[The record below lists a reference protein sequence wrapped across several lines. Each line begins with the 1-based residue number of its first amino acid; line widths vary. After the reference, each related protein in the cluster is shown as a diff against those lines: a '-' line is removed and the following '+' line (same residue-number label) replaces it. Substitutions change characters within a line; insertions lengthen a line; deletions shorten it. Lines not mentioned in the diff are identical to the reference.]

1 MNQPKGG
8 YKYPSPPGTQ
18 RTVTQSQSSP
28 PTPLFS
34 PIEWKGEAGETIL
47 PPQMRHV
54 VLVTGHRGSGKTTFM
69 LQLENPANTIMLD
82 YEGKGEGLAK
92 PLGIDNY
99 FAPCDDCA
107 DVHGFGYRAYHIFR
121 RTKQILEDLPRDRF
135 TTLILDNAAL
145 LQEGCYEEVKLDPT
159 KFGIDP
165 ERAEK
170 GSWGGAWPGVKFL
183 LKSLFQVAH
192 NKGIQVIAVSF
203 QPGKAWGEKAPLVN
217 KFKISDVAIWH
228 EMSILSLVLGPGTE
242 KGFPAPS
249 ALVFKE
255 QLGQLTFDK
264 ETKQHIVRRVLPLK
278 LPIATPAEVYRYLK
292 EPANLKSPQPFERPE
307 DGELDPWSPT
317 FGKEQLKTIL
327 ALAKLQSEEGE
338 GE

>member
-1 MNQPKGG
+1 M
-8 YKYPSPPGTQ
+8 
-18 RTVTQSQSSP
+18 
-28 PTPLFS
+28 
-34 PIEWKGEAGETIL
+34 

-54 VLVTGHRGSGKTTFM
+54 VLVTGHRGAGKTTFM
-69 LQLENPANTIMLD
+69 LQLESPENILFLD
-82 YEGKGEGLAK
+82 FESKGEGLAL
-92 PLGIDNY
+92 PLGVENY
-99 FAPCDDCA
+99 FSVCDECCE
-107 DVHGFGYRAYHIFR
+107 VYGFGYRAYHTFR
-121 RTKQILEDLPRDRF
+121 RVKQILEECPKDRF
-135 TTLILDNAAL
+135 TTLILDNAGV
-145 LQEGCYEEVKLDPT
+145 LQDGCLEEVKLDSE

-183 LKSLFQVAH
+183 LRGLFQLAKS
-192 NKGIQVIAVSF
+192 KGIRLIAASF
-203 QPGKAWGEKAPLVN
+203 QPGKAWGEKAPLIN
-217 KFKISDVAIWH
+217 KFKISDVKEWH
-228 EMSILSLVLGPGTE
+228 DMSILSLVLGPGTE

-255 QLGQLTFDK
+255 QLGQLSFDR
-264 ETKQHIVRRVLPLK
+264 ETKQHVVKRVLPLK
-278 LPIATPAEVYRYLK
+278 LPIATPAEIYRYLR

-327 ALAKLQSEEGE
+327 ALAKLQQEEGGE